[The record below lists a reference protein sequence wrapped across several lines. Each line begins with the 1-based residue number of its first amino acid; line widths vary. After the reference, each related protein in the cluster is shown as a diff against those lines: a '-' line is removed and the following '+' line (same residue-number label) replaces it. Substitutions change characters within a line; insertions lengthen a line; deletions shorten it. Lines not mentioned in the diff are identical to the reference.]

1 MTTIQVQNT
10 VTGKLEDINIKE
22 EQLKQFVSINDKAI
36 DDDNILKR
44 FIDNMNV
51 DPTIKVLFEKI
62 MNAGI
67 KIGDIVYNIG
77 RKVIEMIIYFVKKFP
92 NLILGTIIGFLFSQ
106 IFAMIP
112 IVGWLLS
119 GLVTPILTMAG
130 AAIGLKYDF
139 EDKKAKDAINS
150 YLDEIFS
157 AFKNVNVG

>member
-22 EQLKQFVSINDKAI
+22 EQLKQFVSINYKEI

-150 YLDEIFS
+150 YLDEMFS
-157 AFKNVNVG
+157 AFKNINIG

>member
-36 DDDNILKR
+36 DDDNILKG

-150 YLDEIFS
+150 YLDEMFS
-157 AFKNVNVG
+157 AFKNINIG